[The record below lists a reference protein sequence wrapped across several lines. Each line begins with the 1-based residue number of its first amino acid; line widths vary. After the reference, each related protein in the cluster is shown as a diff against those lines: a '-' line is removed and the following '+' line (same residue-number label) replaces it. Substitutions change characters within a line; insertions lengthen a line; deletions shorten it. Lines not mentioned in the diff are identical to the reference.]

1 MAAVNLEKV
10 AKDKKLKYFLIS
22 FVDLFGVLRSKLVP
36 VRAIKGMQKDGAG
49 FAGFASW
56 LDLTPADADM
66 FAVPDPDSLLILPW
80 QRDVGWLASDL
91 YLDGKELAAS
101 PRVALKQQLKKAAK
115 MGYTFKTGVEGEFH
129 LIKEDGSNIYDDRDI
144 QEKPCYDQS
153 ALMRRYDVIS
163 EICDAMVEFGWGA
176 YQNDHE
182 DANGQW
188 EMNWEYDHVLKTSD
202 RHVFFKYMVKHVAE
216 KNGIRATFMPKPF
229 THLTGNGCHINASL
243 WNKAG
248 TKNMF
253 MDPKGELGLSK
264 LAYHFLGGV
273 IKNVDSLTS
282 IFNPTVNSYKR
293 INAPR
298 TVSGATW
305 APNTITWGGNNR
317 TNMVRIPE
325 GNRIEFRLADGAMNP
340 YLAPAALLACGLKG
354 VQDKIDPGKRCDLD
368 MYSEG
373 DKVKGAKK
381 LPLNLLD
388 ALRLTDKNKFVRE
401 AMGDELI
408 DAYVKLRMVEW
419 NQHCHHISQWERDNT
434 LDC

>member
-1 MAAVNLEKV
+1 
-10 AKDKKLKYFLIS
+10 
-22 FVDLFGVLRSKLVP
+22 
-36 VRAIKGMQKDGAG
+36 
-49 FAGFASW
+49 
-56 LDLTPADADM
+56 
-66 FAVPDPDSLLILPW
+66 
-80 QRDVGWLASDL
+80 
-91 YLDGKELAAS
+91 
-101 PRVALKQQLKKAAK
+101 
-115 MGYTFKTGVEGEFH
+115 
-129 LIKEDGSNIYDDRDI
+129 
-144 QEKPCYDQS
+144 
-153 ALMRRYDVIS
+153 MRRFNVIS
-163 EICDAMVEFGWGA
+163 EICDAMVELEWGA

-202 RHVFFKYMVKHVAE
+202 RHVFFKYMVKYIAE
-216 KNGIRATFMPKPF
+216 KDGMRATFMPKPF
-229 THLTGNGCHINASL
+229 SNLTGNGCHINASL
-243 WNKAG
+243 WDKTG
-248 TKNMF
+248 KKNMF
-253 MDPKGELGLSK
+253 MDPKGELGLSQ

-273 IKNVDSLTS
+273 IQNVDSLTS

-354 VQDKIDPGKRCDLD
+354 VEEKIDPGKRCDLD

-373 DKVKGAKK
+373 DKVKGAKQ
-381 LPLNLLD
+381 LPMNLLD

-401 AMGDELI
+401 AMGDDLI
-408 DAYVKLRMVEW
+408 NAYVKLRTREW
-419 NQHCHHISQWERDNT
+419 DQHCQHISQWERDNT